1 MVQEILNRNIINDDI
16 IEIIELPFPWERLYN
31 KKFFIT
37 GGTSYLM
44 NYFIRVLL
52 KLNEIKDAN
61 IKIVIMARS
70 RNKVEHLFPDFD
82 IRLLDIVYG
91 DICNSDWFQRGAADY
106 FINAASPAN
115 PAVWYKSPFE
125 TLEALTLGTRN
136 ALKACKNGGVEK
148 LLHISSGVVYGT
160 DTGRGQRL
168 KEDCVGKI
176 DFNKMGNIYA
186 IGKIA
191 GELFCQSFMREY
203 EINYSV
209 ARPFIIYGPN
219 MDISMKKA
227 FTDFLYNVLVG
238 KDIVMKSDGLAER
251 SYCYIADLVSGLF
264 AILLNGKAGETYN
277 VANSHEVVSIYK
289 LANTFASLSGGK
301 SKVICNA
308 PQNDKEYLNVQIDS
322 MVADTSKLEEL
333 GWKPK
338 INLMEG
344 VRRTLSCY
352 R

>member
-1 MVQEILNRNIINDDI
+1 MVHEILKRNIINDDI
-16 IEIIELPFPWERLYN
+16 IEIIEQPFPWKRLYG

-61 IKIVIMARS
+61 IKISIMARS
-70 RNKVEHLFPDFD
+70 KDKVEHLFTDID
-82 IRLLDIVYG
+82 IRLLDVVYG
-91 DICNSDWFQRGAADY
+91 DICNSDWIQNGGADY

-115 PAVWYKSPFE
+115 PAVWYKWPFE
-125 TLEALTLGTRN
+125 TLDALTSGTRN
-136 ALKACKNGGVEK
+136 VLNACKKWEVEK
-148 LLHISSGVVYGT
+148 LLHISSSVVYGT
-160 DTGRGQRL
+160 DTGRGKQL
-168 KEDCVGKI
+168 KEDSAGKI
-176 DFNKMGNIYA
+176 DFNEMGNIYA

-191 GELFCQSFMREY
+191 GELFCQSFMKEY
-203 EINYSV
+203 EMDYSV

-227 FTDFLYNVLVG
+227 FTDFFYNVLEG
-238 KDIVMKSDGLAER
+238 KDILIKSDGLAER
-251 SYCYIADLVSGLF
+251 SYCYVADLVSGLF
-264 AILLNGKAGETYN
+264 AILLNGKKGEAYN
-277 VANSHEVVSIYK
+277 VANSYEVVSIYK

-301 SKVICNA
+301 SKVVCNA
-308 PQNDKEYLNVQIDS
+308 PRNDKKYLNVQIDS
-322 MVADTSKLEEL
+322 MTADTSKLEAL
-333 GWKPK
+333 GWEAK